1 MSGTEE
7 FTWGIK
13 ISQAALLHSMV
24 APCSS
29 QGRRMGGPWPSSDSP
44 RTLFFCGGWLAAS
57 KQTPKVYPQKAI
69 ILLLSQRTINNPFF
83 FYQIL
88 PTSAPPH
95 HDHHHCHV
103 TLQLDRF
110 ASVKVS
116 VTWGAV
122 RGLHQGITIK
132 THPSGRNIIA
142 MFVNCRITIFHWI
155 TIVGL

>member
-44 RTLFFCGGWLAAS
+44 RTLFLRGMVSGFKTNPKS
-57 KQTPKVYPQKAI
+57 IPPKSHHTITIPKNHKQPV
-69 ILLLSQRTINNPFF
+69 F

-103 TLQLDRF
+103 MLQLDRF

-116 VTWGAV
+116 VTWGAG

-132 THPSGRNIIA
+132 THPSGRNIRA